1 MGLFSR
7 KRKNH
12 TPKEAPET
20 GRSKQ
25 IVNIVELLCEG
36 EIEGLVD
43 GFKSIYLD
51 GTQIQ
56 NDDGSYNFNNVSGQL
71 NVGTQDQNVLDGYD
85 SSQNEVSVGVEVK
98 KKSGA
103 IVRTVTDER
112 ISRLRL
118 TLGVRSLFHQNNQG
132 DTNTTNVDLKITIG
146 TRQYSHSFN
155 GKYSSQYLESVV
167 FDNLPP
173 VPFNIS
179 VERVTKDSNSQR
191 LQNGTIWSSYTEI
204 IDTEFTYPNS
214 AVAGISFD
222 SEYFNNIPTRNYLI
236 KAKKVK
242 VPSNYDPVKRTYTG
256 FWDGTFKIAWT
267 NNPAWEIYDLAP
279 ILSKML
285 GVEISFD
292 KWALYDV
299 ARYCDQLVP
308 DGMGGMEPRF
318 TCNVWL
324 TEVKTAYDLLND
336 FCSVFRAIP
345 IWTGTE
351 VSVIIDRPR
360 DPVWTYTNANV
371 VSGFERSYS
380 ARKSRHNAVQVT
392 YSDKTNG
399 YESAIEYVS
408 DDEEIKKHG
417 LNLSQITAF
426 GCTSR
431 GQAHRTGKW
440 ILETEKREKETITF
454 TVGREGLM
462 HLPGDIIRVA
472 DSHYAGTEIGGR
484 VLAINGRK
492 VTLDREISIDNAS
505 YFTYINGEATH
516 SSIKIQSVN
525 GKEIT
530 LDSTPTGLETYG
542 VWSLST
548 KQISSGLYRS
558 ISIVENADGTNTITA
573 LQHEPQKEA
582 IVDNAAHFVETA
594 RTLYK
599 APQINAVEVSTG
611 YDGKLYISSDISSGD
626 GKLTYDIKINKDGN
640 LYQFKKG
647 LADPNIELSD
657 LPNGDYS
664 VIIYGKNAKGQIV
677 TEKTQTFTIDRPPAP
692 TGVVV
697 TGGLGQIT
705 LEWDWVNEVTQTE
718 IFAAET
724 DNFALAKKIAKVTA
738 RTYAHTLKGNKVVRY
753 YWLRHTRGINVGP
766 FYQQQGVRGQ
776 TAVDL
781 DARLTELNTQLSRN
795 IVNEVFDVAAPARG
809 LELVK
814 TVANLTDKGTKLA
827 SSQVYNQAD
836 GKLYTWNGTA
846 YSATVAAEDVTGKL
860 SKSKIDTSLISQLT
874 GADNTAN
881 LARRLAETAQSNIN
895 QEITNR
901 QDAVTAEANNR
912 TKAIQAE
919 SANLTK
925 KIQAEAT
932 ARGAAVTQLQNVDAQ
947 QAQLIS
953 AVTAKADNAL
963 SGLEEEKTARANADK
978 AESQAREALTAR
990 MGAAESNIVTIQR
1003 TVANNAQSI
1012 SEVSQNLNAK
1022 IDNINIGG
1030 RNLLRDSEFNAYN
1043 KWGSPQIEFA
1053 ENANRRTIKVTSTGT
1068 NGPVG
1073 IVSSNRHS
1081 TSYFQ
1086 QGETYTLS
1094 LFARGSKALDY
1105 LYLMRQ
1111 DGNNV
1116 RLPVINVASE
1126 TEFNHYKLTFK
1137 APFTTQQGYVLIGF
1151 RQTSTEQ
1158 FVEFHSVKLEKG
1170 NVATDWTPAPEDV
1183 ESAVSAVSADLT
1195 SYKQTQAATDSAQAQ
1210 QLNQLSVNLT
1220 KAETNFN
1227 AKITEEK
1234 KARVDADKVNADKLT
1249 DITSRVANAESTI
1262 TNFQS
1267 TKANKSEVASIAQSS
1282 LQSIWKADAKS
1293 AVDSLSIGA
1302 RNLLIDSTYNQ
1313 HINYN
1318 TKMSSITRTVYRG
1331 NMLIRLGMLGGAGV
1345 AGIVQAPAAQV
1356 SNIRQGQEYTL
1367 SLNVQGTAGIQKTG
1381 LNYVFLMRADGANQ
1395 RLATIPV
1402 IASLLNRPKITF
1414 TAEWTSERAYLL
1426 VGVNGTYETTDWLA
1440 FHSVKLEKGNVAT
1453 DWTPAPEDVDS
1464 AVSAVSA
1471 KIDTI
1476 QETLANA
1483 DSALSSRIDAVTASV
1498 GSNLAK
1504 ITQVSNAVAGVDGK
1518 LSATHTIK
1526 TETIAGGRKAIAGIA
1541 LGAAADNRNAESSVI
1556 VMADKFEV
1564 VKNAQDGQP
1573 VRLFGVAQNKVAING
1588 NLIATGTIKGSHI
1601 DADSVRAGILTAGA
1615 IRTEHLAAGQISA
1628 DKLAIGLGGNLLVN
1642 PIFATPDLSIAPF
1655 GWNYWRGEVGDRLNI
1670 DTRNIFNRNEQDNY
1684 GLKNGGLP
1692 NELVF
1697 SMRYSTTK
1705 ETSDTGRIGWLSQD
1719 INVVPNKKYIA
1730 SVWLACHR
1738 GQAKLVIENIEKPGG
1753 AYLGRIG
1760 NSEVIT
1766 GYSAHQ
1772 GEFKNMKR
1780 VKVVFTAPTSGC
1792 IRFALRLDNIQGKAN
1807 PFLFA
1812 RRPMLEE
1819 ASDNVTDITQPS
1831 PWQNAGVTA
1840 IHGGSIVT
1848 NTVTAQQIAANT
1860 ITANEIATGTI
1871 AARNM
1876 AANSINA
1883 SHIVGSSITA
1893 DKLNVNNLAAIS
1905 ANLGKVTAGTITGT
1919 TITGNTISGGSI
1931 NGTTISGTTISGGTI
1946 KGARLEGAT
1955 GKFTGELEVSQLI
1968 GGGVIEQVTG
1978 KLKYSHRNRIYEG
1991 QEHGENSSSPI
2002 YRHEYIYKATV
2013 TINAAPT
2020 RRYIEIIGS
2029 ESFILEANQSIT
2041 KTIEKSLNRNASG
2054 SSLDFI
2060 VLAYSISTAKYIS
2073 IS

>member
-1 MGLFSR
+1 MRIYGAKGGGGSS
-7 KRKNH
+7 H
-12 TPKEAPET
+12 TPIEAPET

-56 NDDGSYNFNNVSGQL
+56 NDDDSYNFNNVSGQL

-98 KKSGA
+98 KKNGA

-179 VERVTKDSNSQR
+179 VERVTEDSSSQR

-204 IDTEFTYPNS
+204 IDTEFTYLNS

-242 VPSNYDPVKRTYTG
+242 VPSNYDPIKRTYTG

-318 TCNVWL
+318 ICNVWL

-345 IWTGTE
+345 VWNGTE
-351 VSVIIDRPR
+351 VSVVIDRPR

-492 VTLDREISIDNAS
+492 VTLDREINIDNAS

-516 SSIKIQSVN
+516 SSIKIQSAN

-582 IVDNAAHFVETA
+582 IVDNSAHFVETA

-611 YDGKLYISSDISSGD
+611 YDGKLYINGDISSGD
-626 GKLTYDIKINKDGN
+626 GKLTYDIKITKDGN

-677 TEKTQTFTIDRPPAP
+677 TEKTQTFTINRPPAP

-724 DNFALAKKIAKVTA
+724 DNFALAEKIAKVTA
-738 RTYAHTLKGNKVVRY
+738 RTYAHTVKGNKAVRY

-766 FYQQQGVRGQ
+766 FYQQQGVKGESSIDLESRLEDLNKELSKNIVEEIIDTALPARQLGMTKYVQNLNVNTYQGQ
-776 TAVDL
+776 KQVYDTTTNKL
-781 DARLTELNTQLSRN
+781 YSWNGSKYLPLEQELLASAIKGIIQPSQIAQIPTSQLSGT
-795 IVNEVFDVAAPARG
+795 I
-809 LELVK
+809 
-814 TVANLTDKGTKLA
+814 TD
-827 SSQVYNQAD
+827 
-836 GKLYTWNGTA
+836 
-846 YSATVAAEDVTGKL
+846 
-860 SKSKIDTSLISQLT
+860 SQLSSVSANKLT
-874 GADNTAN
+874 GTVSAAN
-881 LARRLAETAQSNIN
+881 LAPIPTTKLTGTIGAN
-895 QEITNR
+895 QI
-901 QDAVTAEANNR
+901 AANSIGAN
-912 TKAIQAE
+912 AIQA
-919 SANLTK
+919 
-925 KIQAEAT
+925 
-932 ARGAAVTQLQNVDAQ
+932 GV
-947 QAQLIS
+947 
-953 AVTAKADNAL
+953 
-963 SGLEEEKTARANADK
+963 
-978 AESQAREALTAR
+978 
-990 MGAAESNIVTIQR
+990 
-1003 TVANNAQSI
+1003 
-1012 SEVSQNLNAK
+1012 
-1022 IDNINIGG
+1022 
-1030 RNLLRDSEFNAYN
+1030 
-1043 KWGSPQIEFA
+1043 
-1053 ENANRRTIKVTSTGT
+1053 
-1068 NGPVG
+1068 
-1073 IVSSNRHS
+1073 
-1081 TSYFQ
+1081 
-1086 QGETYTLS
+1086 
-1094 LFARGSKALDY
+1094 
-1105 LYLMRQ
+1105 
-1111 DGNNV
+1111 
-1116 RLPVINVASE
+1116 
-1126 TEFNHYKLTFK
+1126 
-1137 APFTTQQGYVLIGF
+1137 
-1151 RQTSTEQ
+1151 
-1158 FVEFHSVKLEKG
+1158 
-1170 NVATDWTPAPEDV
+1170 
-1183 ESAVSAVSADLT
+1183 
-1195 SYKQTQAATDSAQAQ
+1195 
-1210 QLNQLSVNLT
+1210 
-1220 KAETNFN
+1220 
-1227 AKITEEK
+1227 
-1234 KARVDADKVNADKLT
+1234 
-1249 DITSRVANAESTI
+1249 
-1262 TNFQS
+1262 
-1267 TKANKSEVASIAQSS
+1267 
-1282 LQSIWKADAKS
+1282 
-1293 AVDSLSIGA
+1293 IGA
-1302 RNLLIDSTYNQ
+1302 K
-1313 HINYN
+1313 H
-1318 TKMSSITRTVYRG
+1318 
-1331 NMLIRLGMLGGAGV
+1331 
-1345 AGIVQAPAAQV
+1345 
-1356 SNIRQGQEYTL
+1356 
-1367 SLNVQGTAGIQKTG
+1367 
-1381 LNYVFLMRADGANQ
+1381 
-1395 RLATIPV
+1395 LA
-1402 IASLLNRPKITF
+1402 
-1414 TAEWTSERAYLL
+1414 
-1426 VGVNGTYETTDWLA
+1426 
-1440 FHSVKLEKGNVAT
+1440 
-1453 DWTPAPEDVDS
+1453 
-1464 AVSAVSA
+1464 
-1471 KIDTI
+1471 
-1476 QETLANA
+1476 
-1483 DSALSSRIDAVTASV
+1483 
-1498 GSNLAK
+1498 
-1504 ITQVSNAVAGVDGK
+1504 
-1518 LSATHTIK
+1518 
-1526 TETIAGGRKAIAGIA
+1526 
-1541 LGAAADNRNAESSVI
+1541 
-1556 VMADKFEV
+1556 
-1564 VKNAQDGQP
+1564 
-1573 VRLFGVAQNKVAING
+1573 
-1588 NLIATGTIKGSHI
+1588 
-1601 DADSVRAGILTAGA
+1601 ADSVTATQIKANSIGSNHIAVNSLNADRLLAGTIDSSKIRAAA
-1615 IRTEHLAAGQISA
+1615 INSQHIAAGQISA
-1628 DKLAIGLGGNLLVN
+1628 DKLAIGLGGNLLQN
-1642 PIFATPDLSIAPF
+1642 PIFANEAYGWRRNLYANVVERAINYSNNANRDSWVDTQVYLDNENLVRYSVNTTNTNISEGAKVSWF
-1655 GWNYWRGEVGDRLNI
+1655 GQTGVTVNPNQTYIFSAYVSGHRLNCRLYVDGRTATGGYRGNWVSDVSSGSMHHQI
-1670 DTRNIFNRNEQDNY
+1670 SNTKRLFVKFTVPSDVNSLDLYIMGYKAGSSDNAIM
-1684 GLKNGGLP
+1684 
-1692 NELVF
+1692 F
-1697 SMRYSTTK
+1697 
-1705 ETSDTGRIGWLSQD
+1705 
-1719 INVVPNKKYIA
+1719 IA
-1730 SVWLACHR
+1730 
-1738 GQAKLVIENIEKPGG
+1738 
-1753 AYLGRIG
+1753 
-1760 NSEVIT
+1760 
-1766 GYSAHQ
+1766 
-1772 GEFKNMKR
+1772 
-1780 VKVVFTAPTSGC
+1780 
-1792 IRFALRLDNIQGKAN
+1792 
-1807 PFLFA
+1807 
-1812 RRPMLEE
+1812 RPMLEE
-1819 ASDNVTDITQPS
+1819 CTEHATQPS
-1831 PWQNAGVTA
+1831 AWVNAGVTS

-1919 TITGNTISGGSI
+1919 TISGG
-1931 NGTTISGTTISGGTI
+1931 TISGTTITGGII
-1946 KGARLEGAT
+1946 KGARIEGLT
-1955 GKFTGELEVSQLI
+1955 GKFTGELEINQLI
-1968 GGGVIEQVTG
+1968 GGNIYEAKTWTSKATG
-1978 KLKYSHRNRIYEG
+1978 KSKTYSETKNSFALSDTYYEYVC
-1991 QEHGENSSSPI
+1991 QFVLPAT
-2002 YRHEYIYKATV
+2002 KATRTLYV
-2013 TINAAPT
+2013 VHTPT
-2020 RRYIEIIGS
+2020 GESKS
-2029 ESFILEANQSIT
+2029 ETFYG
-2041 KTIEKSLNRNASG
+2041 SG
-2054 SSLDFI
+2054 SNRTPTTITLPSVID
-2060 VLAYSISTAKYIS
+2060 ISNTISPNVSNPFNDSGAILIANTQYVVTCRAWCAGRGRSAKVNFRAIIS
-2073 IS
+2073 STNGSSYQL

>member
-1 MGLFSR
+1 
-7 KRKNH
+7 
-12 TPKEAPET
+12 
-20 GRSKQ
+20 
-25 IVNIVELLCEG
+25 
-36 EIEGLVD
+36 
-43 GFKSIYLD
+43 
-51 GTQIQ
+51 
-56 NDDGSYNFNNVSGQL
+56 
-71 NVGTQDQNVLDGYD
+71 
-85 SSQNEVSVGVEVK
+85 EVSVGVEVK
-98 KKSGA
+98 KKNGA

-179 VERVTKDSNSQR
+179 VERLTEDSNSQR

-371 VSGFERSYS
+371 VGGFERSYS

-417 LNLSQITAF
+417 LNLSQVTAF

-431 GQAHRTGKW
+431 GQAYRTGKW

-530 LDSTPTGLETYG
+530 LDSNPTGLEVYG

-548 KQISSGLYRS
+548 QQITSGLYRS

-626 GKLTYDIKINKDGN
+626 GKLTYDIKITKDGN

-738 RTYAHTLKGNKVVRY
+738 RTYAHTVRGNKVVRY

-766 FYQQQGVRGQ
+766 FYQQQGVRGES
-776 TAVDL
+776 AVDL

-795 IVNEVFDVAAPARG
+795 IVDEIFDVAAPARG

-814 TVANLTDKGTKLA
+814 TVANLNDKRTKLA

-947 QAQLIS
+947 QSQLIS

-963 SGLEEEKTARANADK
+963 SGLEAEKTARANADK

-990 MGAAESNIVTIQR
+990 MSDAESNIATIQR
-1003 TVANNAQSI
+1003 TVATNAQSI

-1043 KWGSPQIEFA
+1043 KWGNPQIDFT

-1158 FVEFHSVKLEKG
+1158 FVEFYSVKLEKG

-1183 ESAVSAVSADLT
+1183 DSAVSAVSADLT

-1234 KARVDADKVNADKLT
+1234 KARVDADKANAERLT

-1267 TKANKSEVASIAQSS
+1267 TKANKSEVASLAQSS
-1282 LQSIWKADAKS
+1282 LQAVWKADTQS
-1293 AVDSLSIGA
+1293 AIGELA
-1302 RNLLIDSTYNQ
+1302 VGGRNLLLKSNATNLINFVRSSQDVLDNTDFKTPVVRINCIQDSWFGRKTA
-1313 HINYN
+1313 
-1318 TKMSSITRTVYRG
+1318 ITSG
-1331 NMLIRLGMLGGAGV
+1331 KLLAGK
-1345 AGIVQAPAAQV
+1345 
-1356 SNIRQGQEYTL
+1356 YTL
-1367 SLNVQGTAGIQKTG
+1367 SFKYRTNATINNTFIGYGG
-1381 LNYVFLMRADGANQ
+1381 NQ
-1395 RLATIPV
+1395 RRRL
-1402 IASLLNRPKITF
+1402 IT
-1414 TAEWTSERAYLL
+1414 SNV
-1426 VGVNGTYETTDWLA
+1426 VGNETWQTCKLTFETTEDYPDIFIIIGGYGKADVSYIEFAEL
-1440 FHSVKLEKGNVAT
+1440 KLEKGAIAT
-1453 DWTPAPEDVDS
+1453 DWTPAPEDVES
-1464 AVSAVSA
+1464 SVSAVSA
-1471 KIDTI
+1471 KVDSV
-1476 QETLANA
+1476 QQTLANA
-1483 DSALSSRIDAVTASV
+1483 DSALSSRIDTVNASV
-1498 GSNLAK
+1498 GSNSSK
-1504 ITQVSNAVAGVDGK
+1504 ITQVSNAVASVDGK

-1541 LGAAADNRNAESSVI
+1541 FGATADNRNAESSVI

-1564 VKNAQDGQP
+1564 VKNAQDGTP
-1573 VRLFGVAQNKVAING
+1573 VRLFGVVENKVAING
-1588 NLIATGTIKGSHI
+1588 NLIATGSISGDHI
-1601 DADSVRAGILTAGA
+1601 NANSVRTAVLTAGA
-1615 IRTEHLAAGQISA
+1615 IKTEHLAAGQISA

-1697 SMRYSTTK
+1697 SMRYSTTE

-1760 NSEVIT
+1760 DSEVIT
-1766 GYSAHQ
+1766 GYSANQ

-1840 IHGGSIVT
+1840 IHGGSIAT

-1860 ITANEIATGTI
+1860 ITANQIAVGTI

-1876 AANSINA
+1876 AVDSIEA
-1883 SHIVGSSITA
+1883 RHIVGSSITA

-1905 ANLGKVTAGTITGT
+1905 ANLGAITA
-1919 TITGNTISGGSI
+1919 GSI
-1931 NGTTISGTTISGGTI
+1931 NINNRFKVSNAGVVEMRANSGNVGMVMNNDSII
-1946 KGARLEGAT
+1946 
-1955 GKFTGELEVSQLI
+1955 VYD
-1968 GGGVIEQVTG
+1968 EQGRVRVKMG
-1978 KLKYSHRNRIYEG
+1978 KL
-1991 QEHGENSSSPI
+1991 
-2002 YRHEYIYKATV
+2002 
-2013 TINAAPT
+2013 
-2020 RRYIEIIGS
+2020 
-2029 ESFILEANQSIT
+2029 
-2041 KTIEKSLNRNASG
+2041 
-2054 SSLDFI
+2054 
-2060 VLAYSISTAKYIS
+2060 
-2073 IS
+2073 